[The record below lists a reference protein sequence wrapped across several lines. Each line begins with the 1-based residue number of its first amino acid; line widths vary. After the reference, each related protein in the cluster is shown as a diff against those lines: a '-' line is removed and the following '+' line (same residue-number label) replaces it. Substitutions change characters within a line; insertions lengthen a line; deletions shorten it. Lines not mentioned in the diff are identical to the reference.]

1 MYNKNKTN
9 TMNKEFLKMQKLAGL
24 ITENQ
29 SKQIDENQNDFN
41 TIEKVIS
48 KYEYPVTDLES
59 LFDEMEE
66 TDLVDVIA
74 DEMGVDLDKARKAL
88 KAYGMAKYYNS
99 PKHLD
104 QEAYMDALNLFFSA
118 LGNGADAYDDST
130 WTKNEKDLAR
140 NIASIL
146 FQAGVDIS

>member
-1 MYNKNKTN
+1 
-9 TMNKEFLKMQKLAGL
+9 MNKEFLKMQKIAGL

-41 TIEKVIS
+41 IIEKVIS

-66 TDLVDVIA
+66 TDLVDVVA

-118 LGNGADAYDDST
+118 LGNGADAYDDNT

>member
-1 MYNKNKTN
+1 
-9 TMNKEFLKMQKLAGL
+9 MNKEFLKMQKIAGL
-24 ITENQ
+24 ITGNQ

-41 TIEKVIS
+41 IIEKVIS

-66 TDLVDVIA
+66 TDLVDVVA

>member
-1 MYNKNKTN
+1 
-9 TMNKEFLKMQKLAGL
+9 MNKDFLKMQKLAGL
-24 ITENQ
+24 ITESQMEDKLKEDTSSGYNQ
-29 SKQIDENQNDFN
+29 YFDA
-41 TIEKVIS
+41 IESVIA

-66 TDLVDVIA
+66 TDLVDVVA
-74 DEMGVDLDKARKAL
+74 DTIGSDLDKARKAL

-118 LGNGADAYDDST
+118 LGNGADSFDETT
-130 WTKNEKDLAR
+130 WTEEEKALVSG
-140 NIASIL
+140 IASVL
-146 FQAGVDIS
+146 NKAGVDISH

>member
-1 MYNKNKTN
+1 
-9 TMNKEFLKMQKLAGL
+9 MNKDFLKMQKLAGL
-24 ITENQ
+24 ITESQMEDKLKEDTSSGYNQ
-29 SKQIDENQNDFN
+29 YFDA
-41 TIEKVIS
+41 IESVIA

-66 TDLVDVIA
+66 TDLVDAVA
-74 DEMGVDLDKARKAL
+74 DTMGGDFDKARKAL